1 MRRREMLKTVASLG
15 AIAVCTSHL
24 CADDSRNIPLLRI
37 DFHAHRDDATLEDLC
52 AIAAK
57 KNVKLGIVEHAGTKE
72 NIYPIVLSNDE
83 ELLAYIATVK
93 ESGCFAGVQAEWL
106 DWSGCFSAS
115 VLAKLDYALG
125 DAMTVPSPGGKRVK
139 LWENYEIGDVDQFMD
154 MYAEFHVEVIST
166 QPLDIL
172 ANPTWL
178 PDGLMPRHA
187 ELWTEKRLR
196 PILDALDQRGMALE
210 INSRY
215 HLPGERLLAMGKE
228 AGIIFSF
235 GSNGRGNMVGEI
247 DYCLEMAKKYDIT
260 AVNLFDPSRRS
271 ATREG

>member
-1 MRRREMLKTVASLG
+1 MRRRDLLKTVGFGTVA
-15 AIAVCTSHL
+15 ACTSCL
-24 CADDSRNIPLLRI
+24 WADDSRNIPLPRV
-37 DFHAHRDDATLEDLC
+37 DFHAHRDDATLDDLC

-57 KNVKLGIVEHAGTKE
+57 KEVKLGIVEHAGTKE
-72 NIYPIVLSNDE
+72 NVYPIVLSNDE
-83 ELLAYIATVK
+83 ELLAYIATVQAK
-93 ESGCFAGVQAEWL
+93 GCFAGVQAEWL
-106 DWSGCFSAS
+106 DWSDCFSTSA
-115 VLAKLDYALG
+115 LAKLDYALG
-125 DAMTVPSPGGKRVK
+125 DAMTVPGPGGKRQK
-139 LWENYEIGDVDQFMD
+139 LWENYEIGDVNQFMD

-178 PDGLMPRHA
+178 PDELASRHA

-228 AGIIFSF
+228 AGLTFSF
-235 GSNGRGNMVGEI
+235 GSNGRGQMVGEI
-247 DYCLEMAKKYDIT
+247 NYCLEMAKKYDIT

-271 ATREG
+271 TKHAK